1 MHRTEINM
9 TQYFVRRKD
18 AETKIGSW
26 CDWNHI
32 ILNGKFVLF
41 TGKYNLAMKLHV
53 PLFNENGECVADVI

>member
-41 TGKYNLAMKLHV
+41 TDLPEKLINEIVDEINEMKK
-53 PLFNENGECVADVI
+53 